1 MTLKLMSD
9 AFAQN
14 EKMPLRYTGDGE
26 DVSPPLKWSGVPEHT
41 RAFALICDD
50 PDAPTPEP
58 WIHWVIYGL
67 DEKITELF
75 ESVPAGKTIDTP
87 IKALQ
92 GRNTWGNAAY
102 GGPAP
107 PRGHGEHHYNFTLYA
122 LSNPVGLPGG
132 ATLAEFEKALKGNIL
147 ATATLTGIYE
157 R

>member
-1 MTLKLMSD
+1 MTMKLTSD
-9 AFAQN
+9 AFAQD

-26 DVSPPLKWSGVPEHT
+26 DVSPPLKWTNAPEHT
-41 RAFALICDD
+41 CAFALICDD

-58 WIHWVIYGL
+58 WVHWVIYGL
-67 DEKITELF
+67 DEKATELL
-75 ESVPAGKTIDTP
+75 EAIPAGKTVDGP

-107 PRGHGEHHYNFTLYA
+107 PHGHGVHHYNFTLYA
-122 LSNPVGLPGG
+122 LDEMLDLPAG
-132 ATLAEFEKALKGNIL
+132 AALADLEKAMKGRIL
-147 ATATLTGIYE
+147 ATATLTGTYE